1 MYNFFTENPEVNGLF
16 TLTGNDFNH
25 AKNVLRLKVG
35 ERFLVSHDKKSNLCE
50 LFCYEGESVI
60 AKIIER
66 DYQDTSLPIEIY
78 LFQGLPKA
86 DKLELIIQKTVELGV
101 HTIIPVEMKHSIVK
115 IEENKQ
121 KKKIERWQKI
131 CKDASEQSKR
141 LEIPQVNKICKLA
154 DLESLKGVKLT
165 CSTIEKSQNLKNYLK
180 NLGNYDRINL
190 VIGPE
195 GGLSKEEEEYLK
207 KIGFVSVSLG
217 NRIMRVETVPIFLL
231 SVFNYESME

>member
-1 MYNFFTENPEVNGLF
+1 MQRYFSEKKENNYLSLGDNDLYHIRKVMRMNDGDIIEVVFKHELY
-16 TLTGNDFNH
+16 
-25 AKNVLRLKVG
+25 
-35 ERFLVSHDKKSNLCE
+35 LCE
-50 LFCYEGESVI
+50 LETDK
-60 AKIIER
+60 AKIVKK
-66 DYQDTSLPIEIY
+66 QDMLKCNKPYIT
-78 LFQGLPKA
+78 
-86 DKLELIIQKTVELGV
+86 LIIPLLKEQKMDLILQKSTELGV
-101 HTIIPVEMKHSIVK
+101 DEIIPVEMKHSIVK

-121 KKKIERWQKI
+121 DKKIERWQKI
-131 CKDASEQSKR
+131 CKEASEQSKR